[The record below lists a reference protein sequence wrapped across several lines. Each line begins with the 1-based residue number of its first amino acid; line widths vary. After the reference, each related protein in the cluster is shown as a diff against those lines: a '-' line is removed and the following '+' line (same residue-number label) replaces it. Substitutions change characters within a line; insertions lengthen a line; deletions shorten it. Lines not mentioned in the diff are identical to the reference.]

1 MGSVNSWPLDYIDS
15 WTYLLH
21 PILFLSSLEERVPFL
36 GSGEAWPSGH
46 GSFPPYP
53 PLLFL
58 FPNSNEGQ
66 EEKGMTE
73 DEVTGWH
80 H

>member
-1 MGSVNSWPLDYIDS
+1 MGSVNSWPTRLHRFLDIS
-15 WTYLLH
+15 AASHTF
-21 PILFLSSLEERVPFL
+21 PFQPGRVPFL
-36 GSGEAWPSGH
+36 GSAEAWPSGH
-46 GSFPPYP
+46 DSFPPYP

-66 EEKGMTE
+66 EEKGTTE
-73 DEVTGWH
+73 DEMAGWH